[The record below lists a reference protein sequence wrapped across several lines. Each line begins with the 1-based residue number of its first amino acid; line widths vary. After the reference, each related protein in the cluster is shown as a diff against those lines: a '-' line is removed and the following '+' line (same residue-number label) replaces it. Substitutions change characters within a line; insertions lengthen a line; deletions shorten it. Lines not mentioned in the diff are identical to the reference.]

1 MEKQHVSITPERNRS
16 IFNKIS
22 RHLEKQGF
30 KGVVQPGRIRT
41 EVYTENGKGD
51 YVLPLRDNAAKL
63 ASGANREL
71 RLREQDAFVITRV
84 RVTILL
90 ETIAGPVGHERAFS
104 YNPAQIFADEVGGF
118 QNSHIAALWN
128 GNLYLKIGDTVY
140 LDEFP
145 ISDCYQPGTQQET
158 ATLKSE
164 KTVSTGWVDITPQY
178 GVKGFDN
185 NDFRLKLPT
194 VNANHK
200 IQYTA
205 TSKVVVVVELDGYKI
220 TGAGTGKLDLNFK

>member
-1 MEKQHVSITPERNRS
+1 MNTQRSISITPERNRS
-16 IFNKIS
+16 IFNKIA
-22 RHLEKQGF
+22 RHLKEQKF
-30 KGVVQPGRIRT
+30 EGVVQPARIRT

-51 YVLPLRDNAAKL
+51 YVLALRDNAAKL

-71 RLREQDAFVITRV
+71 RLKEQDAFVITRV
-84 RVTILL
+84 RVGILL
-90 ETIAGPVGHERAFS
+90 ETIAGPVGNERTFF

-118 QNSHIAALWN
+118 QNSHITALWN

-158 ATLKSE
+158 ATLKAE
-164 KTVSTGWVDITPQY
+164 RNKDTGWLELTPQY
-178 GVKGFDN
+178 GIKGFDN
-185 NDFRLKLPT
+185 NDFRLKIPT

-205 TSKVVVVVELDGYKI
+205 TSKVVVVVELDGFKI
-220 TGAGTGKLDLNFK
+220 TGAGTGKLDLKF